1 MHLTAARTA
10 FTIAIIAMIV
20 ALGAASSLTSSAAAQ
35 QDSPPHAFF
44 GTVLIDGR
52 PASQGTVIS
61 AYVDGVRIN
70 SSIVDA
76 SGEFQYL
83 EIFASGK
90 EVSFTIGELIALINN
105 PRKGINQAPALTA
118 ISGELDILELTSSET
133 SFNQQAITSRQILFD
148 LYYATRGVNW
158 RNTTNWPEP
167 GTPRNLA
174 RCHHRPGGVTEF
186 RLSNNRLRGSIP
198 SYWVTSRA

>member
-70 SSIVDA
+70 SSIVEA
-76 SGEFQYL
+76 SGEFHYF

-90 EVSFTIGELIALINN
+90 EVSFTIGELIATINN

-118 ISGELDILELTSSET
+118 MSGELDILELTASET
-133 SFNQQAITSRQILFD
+133 SFNQQVITNKQILFD
-148 LYYATRGVNW
+148 LYYATQGVNW
-158 RNTTNWPEP
+158 RNSTNWLGREP
-167 GTPRNLA
+167 LGTW
-174 RCHHRPGGVTEF
+174 HGVTT
-186 RLSNNRLRGSIP
+186 GKG
-198 SYWVTSRA
+198 V